1 MPVAG
6 ELKEM
11 PMAFVFH
18 HILRHYHSGE
28 RQDAIDI
35 DAGRVGGC
43 GIADDR
49 VVAERHRG
57 RSGWGCMVVHGHTR
71 KPIADEQV
79 AVVLHART
87 ARVHTDAGTTSVV
100 GAVVA
105 GLVATA

>member
-11 PMAFVFH
+11 PMASVFH

-49 VVAERHRG
+49 MS
-57 RSGWGCMVVHGHTR
+57 RSATGGAPAGAAWLCM
-71 KPIADEQV
+71 
-79 AVVLHART
+79 
-87 ARVHTDAGTTSVV
+87 
-100 GAVVA
+100 
-105 GLVATA
+105 ATPGSPLPMSRLP